1 MALTL
6 VAVAIFLS
14 SNRPLL
20 RSTPRML
27 QGAAIVNVGAC
38 LVWYLAAGFASDAPS
53 DGAAGHL
60 FGQLLLAGV
69 VGTLGLV
76 PVALTQNAAMDRLG
90 VPPAPERAMRER
102 ADTKVLPSTPVDRL
116 RLYAVFGLFAFGFL
130 YVVGGLAYRQLIQSN
145 DLKEQSDNQSRRI
158 VLRPPARGRIY
169 DRNGFVLVDNRARWS
184 VKADL
189 AALQKEFRTE
199 YLRLLAAERARQA
212 VQVDTE
218 RVMELAR
225 VNVLQGWL
233 NKVWFVIDENQ
244 RKTVRKPA
252 PGKSSPLAAPGE
264 RKVNIEDLRKHLR
277 ERRALPFT
285 LVADLAFPIA
295 NVPAGPDE
303 GVKAVARFIEQFPV
317 EGPIRLESDIIRTYP
332 YGGMAA
338 HVLGYVQ
345 GFGGAAAQRRGHRRG
360 PAANRCRSC
369 DRPARPAPPAWNFP
383 IDHVL
388 KGLSGWE
395 LWTKTSSGYNQT
407 RLKYSEP
414 VQGSNIP
421 LSLDLRIQRT
431 TENALA
437 EIKDSQGV
445 PLPAAA
451 VMLDVQTGEILAL
464 ASQPTFDP
472 NRLAGSDHRQPL
484 RRSRE
489 IRCVVESRDPRSLPA
504 RLDLQDHHRDR
515 RHAEEGR
522 RLGRHPG
529 VRRLLSRRRPR
540 LPRARA
546 RRLR

>member
-1 MALTL
+1 
-6 VAVAIFLS
+6 
-14 SNRPLL
+14 
-20 RSTPRML
+20 
-27 QGAAIVNVGAC
+27 
-38 LVWYLAAGFASDAPS
+38 
-53 DGAAGHL
+53 
-60 FGQLLLAGV
+60 
-69 VGTLGLV
+69 
-76 PVALTQNAAMDRLG
+76 
-90 VPPAPERAMRER
+90 MRER

-116 RLYAVFGLFAFGFL
+116 RLYAVFGIFALGFL
-130 YVVGGLAYRQLIQSN
+130 YVAGGLAFRQLIQSS

-189 AALQKEFRTE
+189 AALQKEFRSE

-252 PGKSSPLAAPGE
+252 PGKASPLDPPGE

-285 LVADLAFPIA
+285 LVADLAFPVA

-338 HVLGYVQ
+338 HVLGYVKDSEELPPNVEDIAEVRSESMQ
-345 GFGGAAAQRRGHRRG
+345 KLRQTGKTGAAGVEL
-360 PAANRCRSC
+360 S
-369 DRPARPAPPAWNFP
+369 F
-383 IDHVL
+383 DHVL

-414 VQGSNIP
+414 VQGSNIN
-421 LSLDLRIQRT
+421 LSLDLRIQRA
-431 TENALA
+431 TEQALA

-451 VMLDVQTGEILAL
+451 VLLDVHTGEILAL
-464 ASQPTFDP
+464 ASQPNGVAPSIATRARSDSRSGASVQ
-472 NRLAGSDHRQPL
+472 NSSAEVSSTTRLTCRSQRGPLGIGRGVDVTRPRELTTHVSERVLDRAGLAEWHHLQHGHAVAGNHQLLTRPLDFTEELEHTGFQGAFRYSDHSHDYDHKSRKCQQ
-484 RRSRE
+484 RS
-489 IRCVVESRDPRSLPA
+489 
-504 RLDLQDHHRDR
+504 
-515 RHAEEGR
+515 
-522 RLGRHPG
+522 
-529 VRRLLSRRRPR
+529 VR
-540 LPRARA
+540 RARA
-546 RRLR
+546 RGDVRHYLRARACATAVVEVRAANHPRVGS